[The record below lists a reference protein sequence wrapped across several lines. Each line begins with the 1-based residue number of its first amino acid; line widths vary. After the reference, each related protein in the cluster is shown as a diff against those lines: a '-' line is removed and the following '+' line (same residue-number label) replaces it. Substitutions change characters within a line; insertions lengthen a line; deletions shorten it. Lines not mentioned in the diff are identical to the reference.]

1 MAFRLRRGT
10 DAERLLITP
19 LEGELIYVTDYQTEG
34 VSPLYI
40 GDGITLGGN
49 PVDTTAF
56 LDLEG
61 QSLANLGDVDIG
73 NDSTIPN
80 DGDVLAYDSASG
92 DWRASA
98 AAAGGATTLGA
109 LTDVDLTG
117 LLNDDVIVYN
127 SVSSNFERATF
138 RIEALRDV
146 TFTNLNNSVLV
157 YDNVAGTFNQA
168 DSLNNNIVDEN
179 GIVIVDA
186 NLAEFNGALRGD
198 ILSEDSSVILSV
210 GIGDTDSNL
219 FANVTGDVTGNVTGD
234 VTGNV
239 VGNLT
244 GNVVGDLQGN
254 VIGDVTG
261 NVTGD
266 VTGNVIGAA
275 GSSVTTESVETDF
288 IAAPDNSLQIT
299 GTGDINRLVFNRTD
313 TSAIADNV
321 QIARLTFAKTD
332 SSGPTTTTISTLD
345 VTNDHL
351 IYFPQPGGSGNANQ
365 YFKLHSNGKMQISVP
380 GAIGTEPTAG
390 LEVGGSIKP
399 GVFAD
404 ATARDAA
411 ITSPTAGEMVFVTDV
426 AKFQGYDGTSWVN
439 LN

>member
-10 DAERLLITP
+10 DSERLLITP

-56 LDLEG
+56 LDLGG
-61 QSLANLGDVDIG
+61 QSIANLADVDIG
-73 NDSTIPN
+73 NDSTVPV
-80 DGDVLAYDSASG
+80 DGDVLAYHAASG

-98 AAAGGATTLGA
+98 AAAGGATTLSA

-127 SVSSNFERATF
+127 SVTSNFERETF
-138 RIEALRDV
+138 RLEALRDV
-146 TFTNLNNSVLV
+146 TFSNLNNSVLV
-157 YDNVAGTFNQA
+157 YDNVAGTFNQV
-168 DSLNNNIVDEN
+168 DSLNNNIVDAN
-179 GIVIVDA
+179 GITIVDA

-210 GIGDTDSNL
+210 GIGETDSNL
-219 FANVTGDVTGNVTGD
+219 FANVTGNVTGD
-234 VTGNV
+234 VVGNVTGNLQ
-239 VGNLT
+239 GNVT

-261 NVTGD
+261 NVNGD
-266 VTGNVIGAA
+266 VAGNVNGAA
-275 GSSVTTESVETDF
+275 GSSVTSESVITDF
-288 IAAPDNSLQIT
+288 ISAPDNILQFN

-313 TSAIADNV
+313 SSAIANNTTISRFV
-321 QIARLTFAKTD
+321 FSKTD
-332 SSGPTTTTISTLD
+332 STGPTTTTVSTLD
-345 VTNDHL
+345 VTNDQL
-351 IYFPQPGGSGNANQ
+351 MYFPQPGGSGNANN

-399 GVFAD
+399 GVYAD

-411 ITSPTAGEMVFVTDV
+411 ITAPTAGEMIFVTDV

>member
-10 DAERLLITP
+10 DSERLLITP

-56 LDLEG
+56 LDLGG
-61 QSLANLGDVDIG
+61 QSIANLADVDIG
-73 NDSTIPN
+73 NDSTVPV
-80 DGDVLAYDSASG
+80 DGDVLAYHAASG

-127 SVSSNFERATF
+127 SVTSNFERSTF
-138 RIEALRDV
+138 RLEALRDV
-146 TFTNLNNSVLV
+146 TFSNLNNSVLV
-157 YDNVAGTFNQA
+157 YDNVAGTFNQV
-168 DSLNNNIVDEN
+168 DSLNNNIVDAN
-179 GIVIVDA
+179 GITIVDA

-210 GIGDTDSNL
+210 GIGETDSNL
-219 FANVTGDVTGNVTGD
+219 FANVTGNVTGD
-234 VTGNV
+234 VVGNVTGNLQ
-239 VGNLT
+239 GNVT

-266 VTGNVIGAA
+266 VAGNVNGAA
-275 GSSVTTESVETDF
+275 GSSVTSESVITDF
-288 IAAPDNSLQIT
+288 ISAPDNLLQFN

-313 TSAIADNV
+313 SSAIANDTTIGRFV
-321 QIARLTFAKTD
+321 FSKTD
-332 SSGPTTTTISTLD
+332 STGPTTTTISTLD
-345 VTNDHL
+345 VTNDQL
-351 IYFPQPGGSGNANQ
+351 MYFPQPGGSGNANN

-380 GAIGTEPTAG
+380 GAIGTAPTAG

-411 ITSPTAGEMVFVTDV
+411 ITAPTAGEMVFVTDV

>member
-198 ILSEDSSVILSV
+198 VLSEDSSVILSV
-210 GIGDTDSNL
+210 GIGETDSNL
-219 FANVTGDVTGNVTGD
+219 FA
-234 VTGNV
+234 
-239 VGNLT
+239 
-244 GNVVGDLQGN
+244 
-254 VIGDVTG
+254 

>member
-10 DAERLLITP
+10 DSERLLITP
-19 LEGELIYVTDYQTEG
+19 LEGELIYVTDYKTEG

-56 LDLEG
+56 LDLGG
-61 QSLANLGDVDIG
+61 QSIANLADVDIG
-73 NDSTIPN
+73 NDSTVPV
-80 DGDVLAYDSASG
+80 DGDVLAYHAASG

-98 AAAGGATTLGA
+98 AAAGGATTLGD
-109 LTDVDLTG
+109 LTDVDLAG

-127 SVSSNFERATF
+127 SVTSNFERATF

-146 TFTNLNNSVLV
+146 TFSNLNNSVLV
-157 YDNVAGTFNQA
+157 YDNVAGTFNQV
-168 DSLNNNIVDEN
+168 DSLNNNIVDAN
-179 GIVIVDA
+179 GITIVDA

-210 GIGDTDSNL
+210 GIGDTDSTL
-219 FANVTGDVTGNVTGD
+219 FANVTGNVTGDTTGTHTGVVIGNVTGNVVGNVTGNVTGD
-234 VTGNV
+234 VS
-239 VGNLT
+239 
-244 GNVVGDLQGN
+244 
-254 VIGDVTG
+254 
-261 NVTGD
+261 
-266 VTGNVIGAA
+266 GNVIGAA
-275 GSSVTTESVETDF
+275 GSTVTTEEVIADF
-288 IAAPDNSLQIT
+288 ISAPDNSLQFT
-299 GTGDINRLVFNRTD
+299 GKGDINRIVFNRTD
-313 TSAIADNV
+313 AGAIANSDP
-321 QIARLTFAKTD
+321 IGRLLFAKTD
-332 SSGPTTTTISTLD
+332 STGPTTTNISTLD

-351 IYFPQPGGSGNANQ
+351 IYFPQPGGSGNGNQ

-380 GAIGTEPTAG
+380 GAIGTAPTAG

-411 ITSPTAGEMVFVTDV
+411 ITAPTAGEMVFVTDV